1 LHDDKN
7 QNSCNSTKHN
17 YKRHNNFVLWQDSD
31 MHDTSGQLPVESV
44 MEDLNEALSTS
55 GTAVLQAPPG
65 SGKTTR
71 VPLALLDK
79 SWLNGQTILML
90 EPRRLAATNAA
101 RYMASLRKEPVGD
114 KVGYAIRYER
124 KVSAKTRLEV
134 ITEGL
139 LIRRLQSDPELK
151 GVGLVI
157 FDEFHER
164 SMQADTALAFCRE
177 AQQGLRED
185 LRILVMSATLDAE
198 PLSQML
204 NDCPVITAS
213 GRSFPVRVEHLND
226 MERHRLAEGTS
237 LGVRH
242 ALKETTGDILAFLPG
257 AGEIRRCQ
265 EQLRDLSSKVDLRPL
280 YGGLPFAEQ
289 EAAILP
295 GKRRR
300 VVLSTNIAETSLTI
314 EGIES
319 VVDSGWERRPR
330 FDAARGMTRLETVR
344 ISRASA
350 EQRTGRA
357 GRLKPGRCFRL
368 WSEGVHGT
376 LLPFSP
382 AEIRHADLASLAL
395 ELAQWGTREAAEL
408 KWLDPPPA
416 GHLTAARKL
425 LTTLGALDENFT
437 LTPLGKKM
445 SRYPAHPRLA
455 RLLVAGVDL
464 KCQGLASDLVA
475 ILSERDLLKRSRH
488 TATTTAASDLIER
501 LEVLNRDRSSTTA
514 TVRKAASYWKKLTK
528 AGNDRTYDAEE
539 TGRLLASAYPDRIA
553 LRRKAGSDR
562 FLLRNGQGA
571 TLAAESVVRE
581 SEWLVAAEIVG
592 RNNGEEEIR
601 LATALSQNTIEELFG
616 DQLEWQRE
624 AGWDDQSNRVLVREV
639 RRLGAILLQ
648 ERPASATAEDTLPAI
663 CDLIRR
669 HGLEILPW
677 TRVTRQLQARA
688 AFLHQHV
695 AGEDWGDWSDQALS
709 ETLETWLMPFLAE
722 VSNRNSLKRIDLT
735 AALKARVGWQKMQKL
750 DRLAPEKLEVPS
762 GSKIRIEYKVG
773 ELPVLAVKLQ
783 ELFGLAATPKLAEEC
798 IPVVIHLLSPAGRPL
813 AVTQDLKSF
822 WDSVYPEVKKEMK
835 GRYPKHPWP
844 EDPLA
849 AQPTARTKRRSR

>member
-1 LHDDKN
+1 MHKL
-7 QNSCNSTKHN
+7 ST
-17 YKRHNNFVLWQDSD
+17 
-31 MHDTSGQLPVESV
+31 QLPVETILDELS
-44 MEDLNEALSTS
+44 DALSTR

-79 SWLNGQTILML
+79 DWLKGQSILML

-101 RYMASLRKEPVGD
+101 RYMASLRNEPVGD

-124 KVSAKTRLEV
+124 KVSAQTRLEV

-177 AQQGLRED
+177 AQQCLRED

-204 NDCPVITAS
+204 DDCPIITAK
-213 GRSFPVRVEHLND
+213 GRSFPVAVDHLSD
-226 MERHRLAEGTS
+226 MERHRIAESTC

-242 ALKETTGDILAFLPG
+242 ALQETTGDILAFLPG
-257 AGEIRRCQ
+257 TGEIRRCH
-265 EQLRDLSSKVDLRPL
+265 EQLKDLSTIIDLRPL
-280 YGGLPFAEQ
+280 YGGLPFVDQ

-300 VVLSTNIAETSLTI
+300 VVLATNIAETSLTI

-319 VVDSGWERRPR
+319 IVDSGWERRPR

-350 EQRTGRA
+350 EQRAGRA

-368 WSEGVHGT
+368 WSEGTHGT
-376 LLPFSP
+376 LLPFAP
-382 AEIRHADLASLAL
+382 PEIRQADLASLAM
-395 ELAQWGTREAAEL
+395 ELAQWGAHEVAEL
-408 KWLDPPPA
+408 KWLDQPPT
-416 GHLTAARKL
+416 GHLAAARKL
-425 LTTLGALDENFT
+425 LSTLGAVDDDFR
-437 LTPLGKKM
+437 LTPLGQKM
-445 SRYPAHPRLA
+445 SRYPTHPRLA
-455 RLLVAGVDL
+455 RLLVTGVDM
-464 KCQGLASDLVA
+464 KCHGLASDLVA
-475 ILSERDLLKRSRH
+475 ILSERDLMHSSRQA
-488 TATTTAASDLIER
+488 ATTTGASDLIER
-501 LEVLNRDRSSTTA
+501 LEILRRDRSPRTA
-514 TVRKAASYWKKLTK
+514 TVQRAASYWRKLTR
-528 AGNDRTYDAEE
+528 AGNDRSYDTEE
-539 TGRLLASAYPDRIA
+539 IGRLLASAYPDRIA
-553 LRRKAGSDR
+553 LRRKTGSDR
-562 FLLRNGQGA
+562 FLLRNGQGVK
-571 TLAAESVVRE
+571 LANASVVRD
-581 SEWLVAAEIVG
+581 SEWLVAAEIVS
-592 RNNGEEEIR
+592 RNNGDEEIS
-601 LATALSQNTIEELFG
+601 LASALDHNTIEELFG

-624 AGWDDQSNRVLVREV
+624 AGWDDQANRVLVREV

-648 ERPASATAEDTLPAI
+648 ERPATATTDDTIPAI

-669 HGLEILPW
+669 QGLEILPW
-677 TRVTRQLQARA
+677 TRATRQLQARA
-688 AFLHQHV
+688 AFLHQQLP
-695 AGEDWGDWSDQALS
+695 GGDWDDWSDQALS
-709 ETLETWLMPFLAE
+709 ATLEAWLTPFLSG
-722 VSNRNSLKRIDLT
+722 VSHRNSLKRIDLA
-735 AALKARVGWQKMQKL
+735 AALKARIGWQKLQKL
-750 DRLAPEKLEVPS
+750 DRMAPEKLAVPS
-762 GSKIRIEYKVG
+762 GSKIRIEYKTG

-783 ELFGLAATPKLAEEC
+783 ELFGLAATPKLAEER

-822 WDSVYPEVKKEMK
+822 WDTVYPDVKKEMK

-844 EDPLA
+844 DNPWEA
-849 AQPTARTKRRSR
+849 VATKRTRGR